1 MLPSDVAIYL
11 ALEPID
17 LRWSFDLLAGAVRE
31 RLGEQPRSGA
41 LFLFFSRRA
50 DRVKVLF
57 FDRTGYCILYKRLD
71 KGTFRL
77 PAVTE
82 PGAASVAIDE
92 AELALLLEGLELPDA
107 PRSRRNRRQ
116 RVH

>member
-1 MLPSDVAIYL
+1 MWPFDVAIYL

-17 LRWSFDLLAGAVRE
+17 LRWSFDLLAGVVRE
-31 RLGEQPRSGA
+31 RLEEDPRSGA
-41 LFLFFSRRA
+41 LFVFFGRRH
-50 DRVKVLF
+50 DRVKCLF
-57 FDRTGYCILYKRLD
+57 FDQTGYCILYKRLD

-92 AELALLLEGLELPDA
+92 AELALLLEGLDLPDID
-107 PRSRRNRRQ
+107 RVRKKRRRM
-116 RVH
+116 H

>member
-1 MLPSDVAIYL
+1 MRPSDVAIYL
-11 ALEPID
+11 ALEPVD
-17 LRWSFDLLAGAVRE
+17 LRWSFDLLAGVVRD
-31 RLGEQPRSGA
+31 RLGEEPRSGA

-50 DRVKVLF
+50 DRVKALF

-77 PAVTE
+77 PAVPE
-82 PGAASVAIDE
+82 PGARSVAIDE
-92 AELALLLEGLELPDA
+92 AELALMLEGLQLPES
-107 PRSRRNRRQ
+107 PRSRRRS

>member
-1 MLPSDVAIYL
+1 MLPSEVAIYL
-11 ALEPID
+11 ALEPVD
-17 LRWSFDLLAGAVRE
+17 LRWSFDLLAGVVRD
-31 RLGEQPRSGA
+31 RLGEDPRSGA

-50 DRVKVLF
+50 DRVKALF

-82 PGAASVAIDE
+82 PGARSVAIDE
-92 AELALLLEGLELPDA
+92 AELALMLEGLQLPESL
-107 PRSRRNRRQ
+107 PSRRRSR
-116 RVH
+116 VH